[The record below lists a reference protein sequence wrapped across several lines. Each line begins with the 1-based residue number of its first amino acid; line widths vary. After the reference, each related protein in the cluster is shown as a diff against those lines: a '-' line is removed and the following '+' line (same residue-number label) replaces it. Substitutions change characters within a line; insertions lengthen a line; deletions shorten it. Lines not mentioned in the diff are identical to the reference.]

1 MIADETSMIDVPLMN
16 HLLRALPPNA
26 GLMLVG
32 DVDQLPS
39 VGPGMV
45 LRDIIDSGVVPVVRL
60 TEVFRQAAS
69 SRIITNAHRINE
81 GQMPEWEAKDS
92 DFYFVERDTPEA
104 ISETL
109 LKMVRER
116 IPGKFAFDPIRDVQV
131 LCPMNRA
138 SLGVRE
144 MNIQLQ
150 NTLNPFRQDK
160 PFVEKFGWQ
169 FRLGDKVIQTENNY
183 DKEVF
188 NGDIGILSKIDP
200 VEQEVVIRFD
210 LRDVIYDFGELDEVS
225 LAYAITIHK
234 SQGSE
239 FPVVV
244 IPIATQQYILLQR
257 NLVYTGITRGKQL
270 VVLVGQKKAMAMAV
284 RNNKTERRFSGLL
297 ARLSTLD

>member
-1 MIADETSMIDVPLMN
+1 
-16 HLLRALPPNA
+16 
-26 GLMLVG
+26 
-32 DVDQLPS
+32 
-39 VGPGMV
+39 
-45 LRDIIDSGVVPVVRL
+45 
-60 TEVFRQAAS
+60 
-69 SRIITNAHRINE
+69 
-81 GQMPEWEAKDS
+81 
-92 DFYFVERDTPEA
+92 
-104 ISETL
+104 
-109 LKMVRER
+109 MVRER

-210 LRDVIYDFGELDEVS
+210 QRDVIYDFGELDEVS

-257 NLVYTGITRGKQL
+257 NLVYTGITRGKKL

-297 ARLSTLD
+297 SRLGRGGE

>member
-1 MIADETSMIDVPLMN
+1 
-16 HLLRALPPNA
+16 
-26 GLMLVG
+26 
-32 DVDQLPS
+32 
-39 VGPGMV
+39 
-45 LRDIIDSGVVPVVRL
+45 
-60 TEVFRQAAS
+60 
-69 SRIITNAHRINE
+69 
-81 GQMPEWEAKDS
+81 MPEWEAKDS

-109 LKMVRER
+109 LTMVKQR
-116 IPGKFAFDPIRDVQV
+116 IPGKFGFDPIRDVQV
-131 LCPMNRA
+131 LCPMNRG

-144 MNIQLQ
+144 LNLQLQ
-150 NTLNPFRQDK
+150 NALNPFQQSK
-160 PFVEKFGWQ
+160 PFVEKYGWQ

-188 NGDIGILSKIDP
+188 NGDIGILTKIDP

-210 LRDVIYDFGELDEVS
+210 QRDVVYDFGELDEIS

-244 IPIATQQYILLQR
+244 IPLATQQYILLQR
-257 NLVYTGITRGKQL
+257 NLVYTGITRGKKL

-297 ARLSTLD
+297 SKLTMPAKV